1 MVQTKEFFGYFV
13 VNFLIADAM
22 LKSLTCMS
30 TSFLQKLSSGG
41 VVLKRC
47 SLRGFFAGLRAATL
61 LKKRLW
67 FRCFPVNFAKKH
79 LRWLLPILNF
89 LGMSFTYFLGLSLS
103 FCISSSVKA
112 SSTEVTFS
120 VADDRTRVI
129 WIPSVLTLV
138 CDFYENSRE
147 IFLCLCF
154 RKQVRGF

>member
-1 MVQTKEFFGYFV
+1 MYVDLLFTEVVVRGCCVKKMFFKSFFCRTQGF
-13 VNFLIADAM
+13 NFI
-22 LKSLTCMS
+22 
-30 TSFLQKLSSGG
+30 
-41 VVLKRC
+41 
-47 SLRGFFAGLRAATL
+47 
-61 LKKRLW
+61 KKRLW

-103 FCISSSVKA
+103 FYISSSAKA
-112 SSTEVTFS
+112 SSTEVAFS